1 MNPNPAESDTV
12 LPADV
17 AELLNRTPAITSA
30 LRERL
35 ARAAEEADRD
45 PVFHANYLK
54 GLVSQEILQ
63 ALAERGETQSSL
75 AERLGC
81 TRQYLNKLLSED
93 RRVNFTLDTICS
105 LAHLTGRRAHLVFVR
120 EDEEPHVLR
129 CAKPRAVHRLR
140 DELGSTPDQ
149 RRIHALDSEFE
160 IDQPLTTHAHDSSC
174 AAA

>member
-120 EDEEPHVLR
+120 EDDDSVEMIEPYAFGLLWIENDFFTLR
-129 CAKPRAVHRLR
+129 GNV
-140 DELGSTPDQ
+140 PD
-149 RRIHALDSEFE
+149 RGFIF
-160 IDQPLTTHAHDSSC
+160 SSC
-174 AAA
+174 